1 MLRLK
6 MEMVA
11 ALAAWAI
18 ASACENVPIANH
30 WIRGLCPRSNDVK
43 DLGIKLS
50 PTAKVYFPGS
60 EEFDVA
66 STRWSVLDAPKVNI
80 VVVPGTEN
88 DVVETVK
95 FANEKDLPFLAYNG
109 AHGAITTLG
118 KMDHGIEIFL
128 DQLNTMDIAKDG
140 KTVKI
145 GGGTKSKA
153 VIDQL
158 WAAGKQTVSGTCE
171 CVSFLGPALGGGH
184 GWLQGHHGLVAD
196 QFTSMNIVLADGSLK
211 VLDKKSDLWWAMN
224 GAGHNFG
231 IVTSV
236 TTKLYD
242 IVHYD
247 WAIETLTFS
256 GDKVEA
262 VYQAANDHLLKNGT
276 QPEGVINWSY
286 WLNNPNADPENPV
299 ILFYII
305 QEGVKTVD
313 SAYTKPFHDIGPLST
328 EPKGG
333 SYTDL
338 AEWTG
343 ISLSAPPC
351 QRAGLVNPRFPNYL
365 EKYNISAQKKAYEIF
380 ANAIRGSSPFNNSIF
395 MFEGYSMQGVK
406 AIDSKSSAFAFR
418 GENILSAP
426 LITYAPAGLELDEKA
441 AQLGNELRQV
451 LHKASGRPE
460 VRAYVNYAYGD
471 ETPQQWYGSEKWRQ
485 DRLQA
490 LKRKYDPT
498 GKFSF
503 FAPVA

>member
-6 MEMVA
+6 MEVVA
-11 ALAAWAI
+11 ALAAWSI
-18 ASACENVPIANH
+18 ASVCETVPVSSH
-30 WIRGLCPRSNDVK
+30 WTRGLCPRSNDVN

-50 PTAKVYFPGS
+50 PTAKVYYPGS

-95 FANEKDLPFLAYNG
+95 YANEKGLPFLAYNG

-128 DQLNTMDIAKDG
+128 EQLNTIDIAEDG

-145 GGGTKSKA
+145 GGGTGSKA
-153 VIDQL
+153 VTDTL

-196 QFTSMNIVLADGSLK
+196 QFVSMNIVLADGSLK
-211 VLDKKSDLWWAMN
+211 VLDNQSDLWWAMN

-242 IVHYD
+242 VVHSD
-247 WAIETLTFS
+247 WAIETLIFS

-262 VYQAANDHLLKNGT
+262 VYQAANDYLLKNGT

-286 WLNNPNADPENPV
+286 WLNIPDADPENPV

-305 QEGVKTVD
+305 QEGVTAVD
-313 SAYTKPFHDIGPLST
+313 SVYTKPFHDIGPLS
-328 EPKGG
+328 EESKGG

-338 AEWTG
+338 AGWTG

-351 QRAGLVNPRFPNYL
+351 QKAGLVNPRFPNYL
-365 EKYNISAQKKAYEIF
+365 EEYNVPAQKEAYKLF
-380 ANAIRGSSPFNNSIF
+380 ANGARGSSPFNNSIF
-395 MFEGYSMQGVK
+395 MFEGYSTQGVK

-426 LITYAPAGLELDEKA
+426 LITYAPAGPELDTKA
-441 AQLGNELRQV
+441 SQLGNELRQI
-451 LHKASGRPE
+451 LHKASGQPD
-460 VRAYVNYAYGD
+460 VQAYVNYAYGD

-490 LKRKYDPT
+490 LKQKYDPT

-503 FAPVA
+503 FAPIA

>member
-1 MLRLK
+1 MLRFKL
-6 MEMVA
+6 EAVT
-11 ALAAWAI
+11 ALGAWAI
-18 ASACENVPIANH
+18 ASACENVPMSSH
-30 WIRGLCPRSNDVK
+30 WIRGLCPRSNDVE

-50 PTAKVYFPGS
+50 PTAKVYCPGS
-60 EEFDVA
+60 EGFDVA

-88 DVVETVK
+88 DVVETVR
-95 FANEKDLPFLAYNG
+95 FANEKELPFLAYNG

-128 DQLNTMDIAKDG
+128 DQLNTIEISKDG
-140 KTVKI
+140 NTAKI

-196 QFTSMNIVLADGSLK
+196 QFVSMNVVLADGSFK
-211 VLDKKSDLWWAMN
+211 VLNKKSDLWWAMN

-242 IVHYD
+242 IVHHD

-262 VYQAANDHLLKNGT
+262 VYQAANDYLLKNGT

-286 WLNNPNADPENPV
+286 WLNNPDADPENPV

-313 SAYTKPFHDIGPLST
+313 SAYTKPFHDIGPLSK

-343 ISLSAPPC
+343 ISLSSPPC
-351 QRAGLVNPRFPNYL
+351 QKAGLVNPRFPNYL
-365 EKYNISAQKKAYEIF
+365 EEYNVPAQKKAYEIF

-426 LITYAPAGLELDEKA
+426 LITYAPGGPELDEKA
-441 AQLGNELRQV
+441 SKLGNELRQV
-451 LHKASGRPE
+451 LHRASGRPD

-490 LKRKYDPT
+490 LKKKYDPT
-498 GKFSF
+498 GRFSF

>member
-1 MLRLK
+1 MFRLK
-6 MEMVA
+6 MELVA
-11 ALAAWAI
+11 AVAAWAVT
-18 ASACENVPIANH
+18 SACENVPIANH
-30 WIRGLCPRSNDVK
+30 WIRGLCPRSNDLH
-43 DLGIKLS
+43 DLGVKLS
-50 PTAKVYFPGS
+50 PTAKVYYPGS
-60 EEFDVA
+60 DEFDAA
-66 STRWSVLDAPKVNI
+66 STRWSVLAAPKVNI

-95 FANEKDLPFLAYNG
+95 FANKKELPFLAYNG

-128 DQLNTMDIAKDG
+128 DQLNTIDIAADG
-140 KTVKI
+140 NTVTI
-145 GGGTKSKA
+145 GGGVKSKA

-158 WAAGKQTVSGTCE
+158 WAAGKQAVSGTCE
-171 CVSFLGPALGGGH
+171 CVGFLGPALGGGH

-196 QFTSMNIVLADGSLK
+196 QFVSMNIVLADGSLK
-211 VLDKKSDLWWAMN
+211 TLDKTSDLWWAMN

-242 IVHYD
+242 IVHQD

-276 QPEGVINWSY
+276 QPEGLINWSY
-286 WLNNPNADPENPV
+286 WLNNPDADPENPI

-305 QEGVKTVD
+305 QEGVKVVD

-338 AEWTG
+338 AGWTG
-343 ISLSAPPC
+343 IALSSPPC
-351 QRAGLVNPRFPNYL
+351 QKAGLVNPRFPNYL
-365 EKYNISAQKKAYEIF
+365 EEYNIPAQKKAYDIF
-380 ANAIRGSSPFNNSIF
+380 AQGVRGTSPFNNSIF

-426 LITYAPAGLELDEKA
+426 LITYAPAGSDLDKKA
-441 AQLGNELRQV
+441 AQLGNKLRQV
-451 LHKASGRPE
+451 LQKASGRPE

-471 ETPQQWYGSEKWRQ
+471 ETPQQWYGSEQWRQ
-485 DRLQA
+485 DRLKA
-490 LKRKYDPT
+490 LKQKYDPT

-503 FAPVA
+503 FAPIA